1 MKDSDIA
8 KRAKWWQAMTDQEL
22 RLHAGE
28 LTAGEVRAVRA
39 VLKNIVLNGA
49 HSKSEY
55 KRLDLCGQRF
65 LDTGKP

>member
-22 RLHAGE
+22 QLHAGE
-28 LTAGEVRAVRA
+28 LTAGEVRAIRA
-39 VLKNIVLNGA
+39 VLNSITFDGA
-49 HSKSEY
+49 RSKSEY